1 METEDTKKSEIIQN
15 VNQAMDF
22 SHDVNNL
29 EKMMATK
36 DSELVKRM
44 MGSLNKS
51 SK

>member
-1 METEDTKKSEIIQN
+1 MEMDDTKKTEIIQN

-29 EKMMATK
+29 EKMMASQ

-44 MGSLNKS
+44 MV
-51 SK
+51 